1 MGDYTQ
7 GVEEAIRPM
16 GDLLRNGQAA
26 AIVELAE
33 FALVELDKA
42 NDMLDGG
49 DGSLN
54 QVYDDLQQYHLEAC
68 RLAELNPEALA
79 ARLLEYEI
87 EGGLGVFNNTAS
99 TYADVLGPTG
109 LRAWRRLLTQ
119 EWRRL
124 APVDARRPGDEIDH
138 RRFQINA
145 LMERMATD
153 AEDLDAL
160 AAIRKRDLSSSQDY
174 LALAEVYLAAG
185 RLDQAILWAEKGPA
199 AANPAADENG
209 LRDFL
214 IAVYQQ
220 AGRPADAARLA
231 WEQFARTPE
240 LDAFTQLK
248 SITGRRVAAVARAS
262 AGTAA

>member
-1 MGDYTQ
+1 M
-7 GVEEAIRPM
+7 AN
-16 GDLLRNGQAA
+16 LLPQRQAA

-33 FALVELDKA
+33 IALVELDKA
-42 NDMLDGG
+42 NDMLDDG

-99 TYADVLGPTG
+99 TYADVLGPPAC
-109 LRAWRRLLTQ
+109 AWRRLLTQ

-145 LMERMATD
+145 
-153 AEDLDAL
+153 
-160 AAIRKRDLSSSQDY
+160 
-174 LALAEVYLAAG
+174 
-185 RLDQAILWAEKGPA
+185 P
-199 AANPAADENG
+199 
-209 LRDFL
+209 
-214 IAVYQQ
+214 
-220 AGRPADAARLA
+220 
-231 WEQFARTPE
+231 
-240 LDAFTQLK
+240 
-248 SITGRRVAAVARAS
+248 
-262 AGTAA
+262 